1 MTISPKSSLHI
12 WYPLSGYLPLLDGA
26 LSVHQA
32 ALAYASD
39 YHFLSTSLQ
48 PHGVA
53 VTDKSLRIATID
65 HAMWFHKPV
74 KIDEWHLFSYE
85 STRSSGSRGFT
96 RAEIFTR
103 DGELVASTTQEGLMR
118 LREQ

>member
-1 MTISPKSSLHI
+1 MQLTLTSQRNANRRVI
-12 WYPLSGYLPLLDGA
+12 
-26 LSVHQA
+26 SVHQA

-65 HAMWFHKPV
+65 HAMWFHRP
-74 KIDEWHLFSYE
+74 INMNEWLLYAMESPFSG
-85 STRSSGSRGFT
+85 GSRGLV
-96 RAEIFTR
+96 RGQIFNQN
-103 DGELVASTTQEGLMR
+103 GKLVASTMQEGLMR
-118 LREQ
+118 KVDE

>member
-1 MTISPKSSLHI
+1 MKARNHLAGSL
-12 WYPLSGYLPLLDGA
+12 SM
-26 LSVHQA
+26 HQA

-65 HAMWFHKPV
+65 HAMWFHRP
-74 KIDEWHLFSYE
+74 IDMNEWLLYAMESPFSG
-85 STRSSGSRGFT
+85 GSRGLV
-96 RAEIFTR
+96 RGQIFNQK
-103 DGELVASTTQEGLMR
+103 GELVASTTQEGLMR
-118 LREQ
+118 KVD

>member
-1 MTISPKSSLHI
+1 M
-12 WYPLSGYLPLLDGA
+12 
-26 LSVHQA
+26 
-32 ALAYASD
+32 AYASD
-39 YHFLSTSLQ
+39 MGLLSTSMN
-48 PHGVA
+48 PHKLSFAKGNVMSA
-53 VTDKSLRIATID
+53 SLD